1 MSNYPIKAVIF
12 DWAGTMIDFGCL
24 APVVAMRK
32 TFSGAG
38 IELED
43 AQIRAFM
50 GKAKREH
57 IKSILSLPEVSVKW
71 ANVHGHEFTEE
82 DIDDLFDDVTPH
94 MENAAAQYSK
104 LIDGAKE
111 IVEFL
116 RNHDVKIG
124 SCTGY
129 SRQMMQ
135 PILINA
141 ANQGYEPDTLV
152 CAGETSEG
160 RPSPLMAWKILVEL
174 GVWPSRTCIKV
185 DDAEVGIQE
194 GREAGMWTIGVA
206 ASGNGIGLSE
216 EEFHELS
223 KEEQNQL
230 VKKSAKNLADAGADY
245 VINSIADL
253 KAILPEIATR
263 INNGEMPGRV
273 FAS

>member
-1 MSNYPIKAVIF
+1 MPDYPIKAVIF

-24 APVVAMRK
+24 APVVAMHK

-38 IELED
+38 IELD
-43 AQIRAFM
+43 DQQIRAFM

-57 IKSILSLPEVSVKW
+57 IKSILSLPEISEKW
-71 ANVHGHEFTEE
+71 EKVHGHAFTEH
-82 DIDDLFDDVTPH
+82 DIDHLFNDVTPH
-94 MENAAAQYSK
+94 MEEASAKYSK

-116 RNHDVKIG
+116 RSNGVKIG

-152 CAGETSEG
+152 CAGETTEG
-160 RPSPLMAWKILVEL
+160 RPSPLMVWKILVEL
-174 GVWPSRTCIKV
+174 GVWPSRACIKV

-216 EEFHELS
+216 QDFNNLT
-223 KEEQNQL
+223 KNEQSEM
-230 VKKSAKNLADAGADY
+230 VKKSAKNLADAGANY
-245 VINSIADL
+245 VVNSVADL
-253 KAILPEIATR
+253 KDIIPVIAKR
-263 INNGEMPGRV
+263 ISNNERPN
-273 FAS
+273 